1 VAADEGGGKRSQD
14 SDVEREKTIEF
25 LQSPLSRFC
34 DIAAMSLLARSHSA
48 FCAFSSGGPYHP
60 SECCFTYI
68 THAIPHHRISSFYE
82 TSGECPKPGVV

>member
-1 VAADEGGGKRSQD
+1 MK
-14 SDVEREKTIEF
+14 
-25 LQSPLSRFC
+25 FC
-34 DIAAMSLLARSHSA
+34 TAMSLLARSHSA

-82 TSGECPKPGVV
+82 TSGECPKPGVVFITKKGHSICASPQDEWVQDYIKDLEEN